1 MGVNMKNKHRMVL
14 FSALLWGSGQFFIA
28 KQRRKGR
35 LFFLTQVLMVG
46 IELLTG
52 YWPNYFAGQIRNFS
66 LRLHGGFFTRGL
78 WGLITL
84 GRVEGIKGDHS
95 TILLINGIIALLGL
109 AAFSAL
115 YVLNITDACKQGA
128 LLDCPD
134 NRRIEKSNKL
144 PGKKKI
150 FPYLVLT
157 PAAVIITLI
166 VLMPIIFSVV
176 IAFTNY
182 DSNHLPPAHLV
193 DWVGIENFMKL
204 VSIPIWSKTFIKVL
218 IWTVIWSA
226 AATFSTYFMGLLQAL
241 MLNSRHVK
249 HKSIFQS
256 IYILPWAI
264 PGMISLLVFKNLL
277 NGQFGPVN
285 QFLLDAKIL
294 SERIPFLT
302 DPVTAKISILAVNL
316 WLGFPAFMVMLLGV
330 LSNQEESLYEAAKID
345 GAGKFQVF
353 FRIKLPLLM
362 YATAPLIIMNLANN
376 FNNFGAIYFLT
387 GGGPVNPDLQFAGDT
402 DILISWIYK
411 LTLDQRMFSMAAVM
425 NILIF
430 LFIAVISV
438 WNFSRTNAF
447 KEM

>member
-1 MGVNMKNKHRMVL
+1 MKNKHRMVL
-14 FSALLWGSGQFFIA
+14 FSALFWGSGQFFIA
-28 KQRRKGR
+28 KQKMKGR
-35 LFFLTQVLMVG
+35 LFFLAQVLMAG

-84 GRVEGIKGDHS
+84 GSVEGVKGDHS

-109 AAFSAL
+109 AAFAAV
-115 YVLNITDACKQGA
+115 YVLNITDAWKQGMF
-128 LLDCPD
+128 LDYPD
-134 NRRIEKSNKL
+134 SRLTGYSNK
-144 PGKKKI
+144 PIGKKA
-150 FPYLVLT
+150 FPYLVLA
-157 PAAVIITLI
+157 PAAVIIIFI
-166 VLMPIIFSVV
+166 VFMPIIFSVV

-182 DSNHLPPAHLV
+182 DANHLPPAHLV
-193 DWVGIENFMKL
+193 DWVGFDNLKKI
-204 VSIPIWSKTFIKVL
+204 VGIPIWSKTFIRVL
-218 IWTVIWSA
+218 TWTVVWAA

-249 HKSIFQS
+249 HKSFFQS

-277 NGQFGPVN
+277 NGQFGPIN
-285 QFLLDAKIL
+285 QFLLDTGIL

-302 DPVTAKISILAVNL
+302 DPVIAKISVLAVNL

-430 LFIAVISV
+430 MFTAVVSV